1 MRKRLSNDKIQPIE
15 MLENSKSIVE
25 FRGVGFTIGGAKILD
40 DLNLQIAKG
49 EILVLL
55 GESGCGKT
63 TTLKLINRLYEPTA
77 GEVLVEG
84 KATTD
89 WNAIDLRRHIGY
101 VLQEAGL
108 FPHFTVERNVALVPD
123 LQGWDDAKK
132 QARVAEML
140 ELVGLAPD
148 KFARRFPNE
157 LSGGQRQR
165 VGVARA
171 LAANPDLLLLD
182 EPFGALDALTR
193 NNLQKEFAQLV
204 KELNKTAVFV
214 THDLREAM
222 LLGSRIALMDKGKI
236 VLLET
241 PENFLKSDEPLVRAY
256 LETIDNSFEKSK
268 FERNFQRQK
277 LTGMKRTHRDNR
289 IF

>member
-1 MRKRLSNDKIQPIE
+1 MRKRLSNDKIQPTK
-15 MLENSKSIVE
+15 MSENSKPIVE
-25 FRGVGFTIGGAKILD
+25 FRSVSFTIGGAKILD
-40 DLNLQIAKG
+40 DLNLHIERG

-63 TTLKLINRLYEPTA
+63 TTLKLINRLYQPTA

-108 FPHFTVERNVALVPD
+108 FPHFTVEKNVALVPT
-123 LQGWDDAKK
+123 LQGWEEVKK
-132 QARVAEML
+132 QTRVAEML
-140 ELVGLAPD
+140 ELVGLNST
-148 KFARRFPNE
+148 KFAGRFPHE

-193 NNLQKEFAQLV
+193 NNLQKEFALLV
-204 KELNKTAVFV
+204 KELHKTAVFV

-222 LLGSRIALMDKGKI
+222 LLGSRIAFVDKGKI

-256 LETIDNSFEKSK
+256 LETIE
-268 FERNFQRQK
+268 NF
-277 LTGMKRTHRDNR
+277 TD
-289 IF
+289 F